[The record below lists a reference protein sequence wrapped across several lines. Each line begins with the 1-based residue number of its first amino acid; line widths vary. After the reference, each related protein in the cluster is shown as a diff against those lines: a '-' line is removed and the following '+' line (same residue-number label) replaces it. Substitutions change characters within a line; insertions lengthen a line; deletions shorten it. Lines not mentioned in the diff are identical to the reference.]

1 MIIMRILILCF
12 YWVGASYAWAGFF
25 NINTNIDTP
34 IPMNSVNSVQDEQ
47 ATALNRVRSS
57 ILKHRAS
64 LGIDADGS
72 LLFQGVNT
80 DNFGNQHFRFNVIY
94 HGIEV
99 ENMQIIAH
107 ANQGNVSNISGY
119 QQSLS
124 NEFKNKIN
132 AHLNQGK
139 TQLSADE
146 VLAFINQNQQ
156 KNQYKVLS
164 NQPMIVK
171 TQPYVIWRVQL
182 LINGIKTVYD
192 INDSKPLSVLSTTK
206 DIQF

>member
-1 MIIMRILILCF
+1 MIIMRVLILCF

-25 NINTNIDTP
+25 NINTNTNM
-34 IPMNSVNSVQDEQ
+34 PMYANSVNGGQTTVLDQVYSSV
-47 ATALNRVRSS
+47 
-57 ILKHRAS
+57 LKHRVS
-64 LGIDADGS
+64 LGIDDNGS

-107 ANQGNVSNISGY
+107 SNQGNVSNISGY
-119 QQSLS
+119 QQPLS

-132 AHLNQGK
+132 AHLNHGK
-139 TQLSADE
+139 TQLNAAE
-146 VLAFINQNQQ
+146 VLAFINQNQH
-156 KNQYKVLS
+156 KVLS
-164 NQPMIVK
+164 NKPIIIK

-182 LINGIKTVYD
+182 LINGIETVYD
-192 INDSKPLSVLSTTK
+192 INDSRPLSVLSTTK